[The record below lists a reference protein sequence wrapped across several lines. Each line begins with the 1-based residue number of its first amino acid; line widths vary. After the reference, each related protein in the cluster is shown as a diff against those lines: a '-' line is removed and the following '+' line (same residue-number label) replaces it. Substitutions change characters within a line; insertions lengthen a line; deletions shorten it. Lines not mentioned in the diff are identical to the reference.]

1 MKKSTRYILATAW
14 ILVSRSFDAYATW
27 QHTPD
32 LQKEASPLA
41 SVFGLSWL
49 PILLLLGA
57 VCAYV
62 MFAYYKAL
70 FGKYRIFPTEKG
82 YSLSQFA
89 GYMATG
95 AKAPWWKMWVQFPKK
110 AAHLHAYFGYLMVIS
125 LSVAGVFSTVMWVL
139 IWTSEF
145 YRSVHSAGLVY
156 GGILVSV
163 SVVYYWW
170 VRRNYL
176 GYVKA

>member
-32 LQKEASPLA
+32 LQKEASPLV

-49 PILLLLGA
+49 PLLLLLGA
-57 VCAYV
+57 VCVYV
-62 MFAYYKAL
+62 MYAYYKAL
-70 FGKYRIFPTEKG
+70 FGSYSIFPAEKG
-82 YSLSQFA
+82 MSLSEFA
-89 GYMATG
+89 GYVATG
-95 AKAPWWKMWVQFPKK
+95 RKTPWWKMCVQFPKK
-110 AAHLHAYFGYLMVIS
+110 AAHLHAYFGHLLVIS

-139 IWTSEF
+139 IWTSEG

-163 SVVYYWW
+163 CAVYYGW
-170 VRRNYL
+170 VRRKYRA
-176 GYVKA
+176 YAKV